1 MNDDIGRSAQATP
14 DDTPDVIAQEDIA
27 RVMEQYDR
35 ESVTRR
41 YQGAMKWIV
50 AGLCVLFALVQL
62 YAAFT
67 ANIPATQLRPL
78 HLGFVM
84 MLVFLLCPARRKSKR
99 DRLPWYDL
107 LLVTLAMGCCL
118 YIVFQHVQLA
128 SRISSRSTPAMVHLA
143 DMIVG
148 GAIIL
153 LLFESCRRVV
163 GLPIMIIAGV
173 FILYAYLGRIM
184 PGFLAHRGYGV
195 ERLITSLVYTTEGI
209 MGTPLGA
216 SSTFIFLFVLFGAF
230 LERTQVGEFFID
242 LANSIAGHKRGGPA
256 KVAVIT
262 SALEG
267 TVSGSSV
274 ANTVG
279 SGSFT
284 IPMMK
289 KLGYRPEFAAA
300 VEAAASTGGQIM
312 PPVMGAAAFLMA
324 ESVGVSYLT
333 IVKAAII
340 PALLYFVGIYIIVD
354 LEAKKY
360 GLVGMDKSK
369 MPKLLAL
376 LREKGYLILP
386 LLVIIGFLAAG
397 YTPIFAAL
405 VGIGSATFCDLLRHL
420 LYGVQAFRAKSKETA
435 SGRAKIPLKILR
447 DTGEDVLLSLHNG
460 ARGVLGVAV
469 ACGMAGIIVGMITL
483 TGLGLELGT
492 GLSKLAGGNQILTLI
507 LTMAASL
514 ILGMG
519 VPTTAN
525 YLITSTIMAGTVMRV
540 LGCEMLTAHMFVFYF
555 GIMADIT
562 PPVALASMAGSAIA
576 KSNPLRTGLNSVKLA
591 IAAFLVPYIFAFN
604 EKMLFIGT
612 QWYDVAQIAVTAIIG
627 MIGVGAAVEGYF
639 TRHAHPIQ
647 RLLFLVGGLML
658 IEPALVT
665 DMIGII
671 LIATATSWQW
681 LENRRFGGRMEP
693 SSDWYKGMS
702 FGKKMGFMV
711 KESFVALAALGKGKS
726 GVAG

>member
-1 MNDDIGRSAQATP
+1 MNEEMHG
-14 DDTPDVIAQEDIA
+14 AQETLQADIA
-27 RVMEQYDR
+27 KVMEKYDR
-35 ESVTRR
+35 ESVTRQYR
-41 YQGAMKWIV
+41 GALKWAV
-50 AGLCVLFALVQL
+50 AGLCVLFAAVQL

-84 MLVFLLCPARRKSKR
+84 MLVFLIFPPRRKSNR

-107 LLVTLAMGCCL
+107 ALSLLAMGCCL
-118 YIVFQHVQLA
+118 YIVTQHVALA
-128 SRISSRSTPAMVHLA
+128 QRISSRTTPPLVHLA
-143 DMIVG
+143 DMVVG

-153 LLFESCRRVV
+153 LLFECCRRVV
-163 GLPIMIIAGV
+163 GLPIMIIAAV
-173 FILYAYLGRIM
+173 FILYAYFGRHM
-184 PGFLAHRGYGV
+184 PGFLAHRGYSM

-242 LANSIAGHKRGGPA
+242 LANAVAGHKQGGPA

-324 ESVGVSYLT
+324 ESVGVPYLEV
-333 IVKAAII
+333 VKAAII
-340 PALLYFVGIYIIVD
+340 PAILYFVGIYIIVD

-360 GLVGMDKSK
+360 GLQGMEKDKL
-369 MPKLLAL
+369 PKLLVL
-376 LREKGYLILP
+376 LKERGYLILP

-405 VGIGSATFCDLLRHL
+405 VGIGSATLCDLIRHII
-420 LYGVQAFRAKSKETA
+420 GAVWAKRAKAE
-435 SGRAKIPLKILR
+435 GNMPLQVAR
-447 DTGEDVLLSLHNG
+447 DTAEDVLVSLHNG
-460 ARGVLGVAV
+460 ARGVLSVAV

-492 GLSKLAGGNQILTLI
+492 GLSKLAGGSALLTLI
-507 LTMAASL
+507 FTMVASL
-514 ILGMG
+514 LLGMG

-540 LGCEMLTAHMFVFYF
+540 LSCEMLTAHMFVFYF

-562 PPVALASMAGSAIA
+562 PPVALAAMAGSAIA
-576 KSNPLRTGLNSVKLA
+576 KSNPMRTGLNSVKLA
-591 IAAFLVPYIFAFN
+591 IAAFLVPYLFAYN
-604 EKMLFIGT
+604 QKMLMIGA
-612 QWYDVAQIAVTAIIG
+612 QWYDIVQICVTAIIG
-627 MIGVGAAVEGYF
+627 MVGIGAAVEGYY
-639 TRHAHPIQ
+639 TRHAHPVQ
-647 RLLFLVGGLML
+647 RLLFLAGGLML
-658 IEPALVT
+658 IDPQPLT
-665 DMIGII
+665 DIIGIVVIAVAI
-671 LIATATSWQW
+671 LWQT
-681 LENRRFGGRMEP
+681 LENRRFGGRLMP
-693 SSDWYKGMS
+693 SLDVYQGMTL
-702 FGKKMGFMV
+702 GKKLSFMA
-711 KESFVALAALGKGKS
+711 KESFVMLKKLFGAKGNAA
-726 GVAG
+726 A

>member
-1 MNDDIGRSAQATP
+1 MDDIKADLHDP
-14 DDTPDVIAQEDIA
+14 NLQEDITEF
-27 RVMEQYDR
+27 MEKYDK
-35 ESVTRR
+35 ESVTRHYR
-41 YQGAMKWIV
+41 GPMQWIV

-84 MLVFLLCPARRKSKR
+84 MLVFLIYPVRRASRR

-107 LLVTLAMGCCL
+107 LLAILAMACCL
-118 YIVFQHVQLA
+118 YIVFQHITIA
-128 SRISSRSTPAMVHLA
+128 NRISSRMTPMPVRVM
-143 DMIVG
+143 DMTVG
-148 GAIIL
+148 ALIIL
-153 LLFESCRRVV
+153 MLFECCRRVV
-163 GLPIMIIAGV
+163 GLPIMIIAGA
-173 FILYAYLGRIM
+173 FILYALFGRYM
-184 PGFLAHRGYGV
+184 PGFLAHRGFSL

-242 LANSIAGHKRGGPA
+242 LANSLAGHKSGGPA

-312 PPVMGAAAFLMA
+312 PPIMGAAAFLMA
-324 ESVGVSYLT
+324 ESVGVPY
-333 IVKAAII
+333 IEVVKAAII

-354 LEAKKY
+354 LEAKKC

-369 MPKLLAL
+369 MPRFLPLFK
-376 LREKGYLILP
+376 EKGYLILP

-405 VGIGSATFCDLLRHL
+405 VGIASATLCDLLRHIL
-420 LYGVQAFRAKSKETA
+420 GGVRAVRQGEKQGVVKRVA
-435 SGRAKIPLKILR
+435 L
-447 DTGEDVLLSLHNG
+447 DTGEDVVVSLHNG
-460 ARGVLGVAV
+460 ARGVLSVAV

-492 GLSKLAGGNQILTLI
+492 GLSKLAGGNTLLTLM
-507 LTMAASL
+507 LTMVASL

-525 YLITSTIMAGTVMRV
+525 YLITSTIMAGTVMKV
-540 LGCEMLTAHMFVFYF
+540 LGVEMLTAHMFVFYF

-576 KSNPLRTGLNSVKLA
+576 KSDPFRTGLNSVKLA
-591 IAAFLVPYIFAFN
+591 IAAFLVPYLFAYN
-604 EKMLFIGT
+604 QKMLFIGAH
-612 QWYDVAQIAVTAIIG
+612 WYDIVQISITAIVG
-627 MIGVGAAVEGYF
+627 MIGIGAAVEGYF

-647 RLLFLVGGLML
+647 RVLFLIGGLL
-658 IEPALVT
+658 LVEPNLMT
-665 DMIGII
+665 DIIGIVI
-671 LIATATSWQW
+671 IGVAMLWQF
-681 LENRRFGGRMEP
+681 LENRKFGGRLEP
-693 SSDWYKGMS
+693 SMDYYKGMA
-702 FGKKMGFMV
+702 FGQKAGYMA
-711 KESFVALAALGKGKS
+711 KESFVAIGRLFAK
-726 GVAG
+726 